1 MATILSDLADLR
13 RCIDAIDD
21 QMHDLLME
29 RADIVAQVAA
39 SKRGGD
45 VAFYQPARE
54 AQILRRLAARHH
66 GILPVAPVLRIWREM
81 LAATVR
87 LETPFTVAVFAP
99 VEAHGLWDLARD
111 HYGSHTPISACRSS
125 REVIRAVI
133 EGTVTVGILP
143 IPEEDEP
150 DPWWPHLGSQHDDTP
165 QVIARLPFG
174 IRGNARSDGVD
185 AFVIGR
191 SAQQQTGVDRT
202 LFVTQSVTDTSRAR
216 LLELLAAVDLN
227 GIVLASHEEAQ
238 CTLHLIDL
246 EGFVP
251 TSDPRISRFYKQFG
265 AAQHRLLSF
274 GGYASPL
281 PEVGLKPAAAK
292 G

>member
-174 IRGNARSDGVD
+174 ILGNARSDGVD

>member
-1 MATILSDLADLR
+1 MATIPSDLADLR
-13 RCIDAIDD
+13 RRIDAIDD

-45 VAFYQPARE
+45 VAFYQPGRE

-87 LETPFTVAVFAP
+87 LETPFAVAVFAP
-99 VEAHGLWDLARD
+99 VEARGLWDLARD
-111 HYGSHTPISACRSS
+111 HYGSHTPISACCSNAQ
-125 REVIRAVI
+125 VIRAVI
-133 EGTVTVGILP
+133 KGTATVGILP
-143 IPEEDEP
+143 MPEEDEP
-150 DPWWPHLGSQHDDTP
+150 DPWWPHLVTQNDNAP
-165 QVIARLPFG
+165 RVIARLQFG
-174 IRGNARSDGVD
+174 IHGNARSDNTD

-191 SAQQQTGVDRT
+191 SAQQQTGADRT

-227 GIVLASHEEAQ
+227 GIVLASCEEAQ
-238 CTLHLIDL
+238 GTLHLIDL

-265 AAQHRLLSF
+265 TAQHRLLSF

-281 PEVGLKPAAAK
+281 PEVGLELAAAK

>member
-13 RCIDAIDD
+13 RRIDAIDD

-45 VAFYQPARE
+45 VAFYQPGRE

-87 LETPFTVAVFAP
+87 LETPFAVAVFAP
-99 VEAHGLWDLARD
+99 VEARGLWDLARD
-111 HYGSHTPISACRSS
+111 HYGSHTPISACCSNAQ
-125 REVIRAVI
+125 VIRAVI
-133 EGTVTVGILP
+133 EGTATVGILP
-143 IPEEDEP
+143 MPEEDEP
-150 DPWWPHLGSQHDDTP
+150 DPWWPHLGSQNDNP
-165 QVIARLPFG
+165 LQVIARLPFG
-174 IRGNARSDGVD
+174 IRGNARSDNTD
-185 AFVIGR
+185 ALVIGR
-191 SAQQQTGVDRT
+191 SVQQQTGADRT

-227 GIVLASHEEAQ
+227 GIVLASCEEAQ
-238 CTLHLIDL
+238 GTLHLIDL

-265 AAQHRLLSF
+265 TARHRLLSF

-281 PEVGLKPAAAK
+281 PEVGLEPAAAK

>member
-1 MATILSDLADLR
+1 MATIPSDLADLR
-13 RCIDAIDD
+13 RRIDAIDD

-99 VEAHGLWDLARD
+99 VEAQGLWDLARD

-133 EGTVTVGILP
+133 EGTATVGILP
-143 IPEEDEP
+143 MPEEDEP
-150 DPWWPHLGSQHDDTP
+150 DPWWPHLGSQHDDAP

-174 IRGNARSDGVD
+174 IRGNARSDNTD

-191 SAQQQTGVDRT
+191 SVQQQTGADRT

-216 LLELLAAVDLN
+216 LLKLLAAVDLN
-227 GIVLASHEEAQ
+227 GIVLASYEEAQ

-265 AAQHRLLSF
+265 TAQHRLLSF

-281 PEVGLKPAAAK
+281 PEVGLEPAAAK

>member
-1 MATILSDLADLR
+1 
-13 RCIDAIDD
+13 
-21 QMHDLLME
+21 
-29 RADIVAQVAA
+29 VAA

-66 GILPVAPVLRIWREM
+66 GILPVATVLRIWREM

-87 LETPFTVAVFAP
+87 LETPFAVAVFVPAQSQ
-99 VEAHGLWDLARD
+99 GLWDLARD
-111 HYGSHTPISACRSS
+111 HYGSHTPMSAYGSS

-133 EGTVTVGILP
+133 AGNATVGILP
-143 IPEEDEP
+143 MPQEGEP
-150 DPWWPHLGSQHDDTP
+150 DPWWPHLGSQNDNAP

-174 IRGNARSDGVD
+174 IRGNARSDGAD

-191 SAQQQTGVDRT
+191 SAQQKTGADRT
-202 LFVTQSVTDTSRAR
+202 LFVTRSVVEIRPAR
-216 LLELLAAVDLN
+216 LLALLASADLN
-227 GIVLASHEEAQ
+227 CTFLASRPQAQ
-238 CTLHLIDL
+238 CTLNLIDL

-251 TSDPRISRFYKQFG
+251 TSDPRISRFCKQFG
-265 AAQHRLLSF
+265 AAQHRLLPF
-274 GGYASPL
+274 GGYALPL
-281 PEVGLKPAAAK
+281 PEVGLEPAAAK

>member
-1 MATILSDLADLR
+1 MATIPSDLADLR
-13 RCIDAIDD
+13 RRIDAIDD
-21 QMHDLLME
+21 QMHDLLIE
-29 RADIVAQVAA
+29 RAEIVAQVAA

-87 LETPFTVAVFAP
+87 LETPFAVAVFAP
-99 VEAHGLWDLARD
+99 MEAHGLWDLARD
-111 HYGSHTPISACRSS
+111 HYGSYTPILACRSS
-125 REVIRAVI
+125 REVIHAVI
-133 EGTVTVGILP
+133 EGNTTVGILP
-143 IPEEDEP
+143 MLEEDEP
-150 DPWWPHLGSQHDDTP
+150 DPWWPHLVSQNDNAP
-165 QVIARLPFG
+165 RVIARLPFG
-174 IRGNARSDGVD
+174 IRGNARTGGAD
-185 AFVIGR
+185 AFAIGR
-191 SAQQQTGVDRT
+191 GTQQATGADRT
-202 LFVTQSVTDTSRAR
+202 LFVTQSAIDTSQAR

-227 GIVLASHEEAQ
+227 GTVLASCEEAQ

-246 EGFVP
+246 EGFVS

-265 AAQHRLLSF
+265 TAQHRLLSF

-281 PEVGLKPAAAK
+281 PEVGLEPAAAK